1 MQIVYNAFYTFFG
14 VVKVILLVYLIMS
27 FFPYNNSFRKK
38 VTDIVNPLLEPV
50 RYLLS
55 YSVFKSNIAD
65 FSPIIT
71 YIVIN
76 FFQEFF
82 YILI

>member
-27 FFPYNNSFRKK
+27 FFPHNNSFRKK